1 MNPAKTRYS
10 VPRGLSPCK
19 LVSSVGFTRAPES
32 GERPAGRGT
41 VLPPGGVFCSSES
54 PGRSPAHALF
64 RLAGLSVDLGLSR
77 LAACPHPAPATD
89 PTTGRD
95 VRVWEPCRRA
105 RNLKCTFRHVL
116 LTGAGWPCVGPGVSS
131 SPGFQRMV
139 LSCGNRFRHR
149 PLAKAHT
156 LPLAPWA
163 AGGVRREEGPGG
175 GSNPVCGSNRPGHRP
190 ACPGQTPRRP
200 LPHADA
206 GVDPPEP
213 HGLRRQLTGS
223 PWQDVGSRRCPRTLK
238 SQAQGARELGALRA
252 PRGAAAAGGP
262 SPATFA
268 SVHFG
273 LDSGEGNEVSLA
285 RAMCSP
291 QPEEGPS

>member
-1 MNPAKTRYS
+1 MH
-10 VPRGLSPCK
+10 L
-19 LVSSVGFTRAPES
+19 
-32 GERPAGRGT
+32 
-41 VLPPGGVFCSSES
+41 
-54 PGRSPAHALF
+54 
-64 RLAGLSVDLGLSR
+64 LARSVDGGGTAVCGPRCVVITR
-77 LAACPHPAPATD
+77 LPADGP
-89 PTTGRD
+89 
-95 VRVWEPCRRA
+95 ELRRQ
-105 RNLKCTFRHVL
+105 
-116 LTGAGWPCVGPGVSS
+116 VSS
-131 SPGFQRMV
+131 SASREG
-139 LSCGNRFRHR
+139 SH
-149 PLAKAHT
+149 A
-156 LPLAPWA
+156 A
-163 AGGVRREEGPGG
+163 AGSLGGRRCPQRRRTGRRLKPRLQH
-175 GSNPVCGSNRPGHRP
+175 RPGHRP

-223 PWQDVGSRRCPRTLK
+223 RWQDVGSRRCPRTLK

>member
-1 MNPAKTRYS
+1 MHLPAR
-10 VPRGLSPCK
+10 
-19 LVSSVGFTRAPES
+19 
-32 GERPAGRGT
+32 
-41 VLPPGGVFCSSES
+41 
-54 PGRSPAHALF
+54 
-64 RLAGLSVDLGLSR
+64 SVDGSGMAVCGSR
-77 LAACPHPAPATD
+77 CVVITRLPADGP
-89 PTTGRD
+89 
-95 VRVWEPCRRA
+95 ELRRQ
-105 RNLKCTFRHVL
+105 
-116 LTGAGWPCVGPGVSS
+116 VSS
-131 SPGFQRMV
+131 SASREG
-139 LSCGNRFRHR
+139 SH
-149 PLAKAHT
+149 A
-156 LPLAPWA
+156 A
-163 AGGVRREEGPGG
+163 AGSLGGRRSPQRRRTGRRLKPRLQH
-175 GSNPVCGSNRPGHRP
+175 RPGHRP

-223 PWQDVGSRRCPRTLK
+223 RWQDVGSRRCPRTLK